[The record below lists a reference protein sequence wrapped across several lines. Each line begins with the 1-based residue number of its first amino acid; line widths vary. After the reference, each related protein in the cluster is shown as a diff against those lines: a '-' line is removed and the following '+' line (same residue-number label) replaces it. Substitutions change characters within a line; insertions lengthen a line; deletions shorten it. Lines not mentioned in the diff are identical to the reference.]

1 MEVTIDTNLYQTQNN
16 SFKNSQTQIN
26 IVRTIVMLDEIQIT
40 TKKCLKS
47 DFIFRSIIDEFIDQW
62 KIDLKILLQFIHV
75 SKSISFI
82 QTWFID
88 YQSIL
93 FISNS
98 FRIYEWYA
106 HGHYDGNDSVSSSI
120 LWLNIFFLQFA
131 YYTLKIED

>member
-75 SKSISFI
+75 SI
-82 QTWFID
+82 
-88 YQSIL
+88 
-93 FISNS
+93 
-98 FRIYEWYA
+98 
-106 HGHYDGNDSVSSSI
+106 
-120 LWLNIFFLQFA
+120 
-131 YYTLKIED
+131 